1 MSEEHNIDNCDSM
14 DLEDV
19 APENSQNS
27 SRIDGDLERFKMR
40 RKWETRSNSL
50 VLKRY

>member
-27 SRIDGDLERFKMR
+27 SRIDGDLERFQMR

-50 VLKRY
+50 FLKRY